1 MKYFKYSSGV
11 LFVFATKF
19 HGDGCVSFW
28 FPALFLALDI
38 GWHIVCAPEIFLA
51 LTHEQMVPS
60 HVHPNT
66 DSAPHCSLGPP
77 SKSSLPSHLH
87 GPQGTPVLGLPFSL
101 FSLLVPSQNQDLIF
115 S

>member
-66 DSAPHCSLGPP
+66 DSAPHCSLGHHAVQW
-77 SKSSLPSHLH
+77 KIKLYW
-87 GPQGTPVLGLPFSL
+87 GNNNKKITF
-101 FSLLVPSQNQDLIF
+101 
-115 S
+115 